1 MSLFLK
7 TLLYIQGLA
16 SNSPKSSVDQNSV
29 PPGFK
34 NSFVPTNVAA
44 TEIQQPNLNTILEE
58 TKTAG
63 DVISGDLDEN
73 NVSTLTQCL

>member
-1 MSLFLK
+1 M
-7 TLLYIQGLA
+7 A

-29 PPGFK
+29 PTGFK

-44 TEIQQPNLNTILEE
+44 TEIQQPNLNAILEE
-58 TKTAG
+58 TKPAG

-73 NVSTLTQCL
+73 NVSSLHTIILQY